1 MLGLSKASTAG
12 AAATGDS
19 ARSRDVYQRYAATLY
34 RQALP
39 ALDDSAYPR
48 HMTALWRAVLR
59 RLTPSSAAAENG
71 GQSMRPAAGGQ

>member
-1 MLGLSKASTAG
+1 MLGLSKAGTAG
-12 AAATGDS
+12 TSATGDS
-19 ARSRDVYQRYAATLY
+19 ARSRDMYQRYAATLY
-34 RQALP
+34 RQALL

-71 GQSMRPAAGGQ
+71 DQA

>member
-1 MLGLSKASTAG
+1 MLGLSKAGTAR
-12 AAATGDS
+12 ASATADS
-19 ARSRDVYQRYAATLY
+19 ARSRDMYQRYAATLY

-48 HMTALWRAVLR
+48 HMAALWRTVLR

-71 GQSMRPAAGGQ
+71 DQV